1 MPKLLLT
8 RPYEDS
14 LSLATKLEALNV
26 KTLISPVLTL
36 QYFQDI
42 VFPHNYFTAIV
53 TSRHAIRALALNTM
67 ERSMPIIAVGDAT
80 AEMAEKLGFY
90 RVFHGENSAKSLINF
105 ILEKVPTSQPLIYAH
120 GKTIKYYLHDI
131 LEEEGYSIQNIVVYD
146 AVGRTEM
153 APDIIEALKT
163 NQLTH
168 VAFFSERSVQ
178 IFLQQ
183 LQHHKIEGVAQHLET
198 IAFSQDIAQQLFGSR
213 WKGVHVL
220 EYPSL
225 NSFLQFCGSTL

>member
-1 MPKLLLT
+1 MAKLLLT

-14 LSLATKLEALNV
+14 LSLASKLEALNV

-53 TSRHAIRALALNTM
+53 TSRHGIRALALNNL
-67 ERSMPIIAVGDAT
+67 ERSIPIIAVGDAT

-90 RVFHGENSAKSLINF
+90 RVSRGENSAKSLISF

-131 LEEEGYSIQNIVVYD
+131 LEEEGYSIQNLVVYD
-146 AVGRTEM
+146 AVARTEM
-153 APDIIEALKT
+153 APEVITAL
-163 NQLTH
+163 QSREITH
-168 VAFFSERSVQ
+168 VAFFSERSVK

-183 LQHHKIEGVAQHLET
+183 LQHHKIEDVAQHLET

-213 WKGVHVL
+213 WKAVHVL